1 MLSVVVKKFKLI
13 LPAYIFVAFMSLLL
27 PLLARWTLDKLNVDV
42 VKLEYWELYIPLCLP
57 WLFIYPLLRPRL
69 ALLKFK
75 NNNHRSGLQVLV
87 WLCIGLTGVT
97 FQLYYT
103 KAAYPL
109 VYANGIHDFEKS
121 KRSRFYQI
129 KWYRIVGSEATNH
142 VDVRPSDKG
151 RELRLSLY
159 TAVPFDKGQ
168 AGESSQHYW
177 FGFLHSKSI
186 SNRLSETEKKE
197 LLKAFLEDSW
207 AKVGHYD
214 FGKIRYL
221 EKLSNSADR
230 DLFLNAIAKS
240 KGENF
245 DTSEIV
251 ILTPRLEPF
260 TQITGDK
267 LYWGSLTL
275 GIGTALFIF
284 ILLFPPLS
292 TSRVAQFAKGNLRLN
307 NPVKEALVFFL
318 PDKLRL
324 VGPLIMGLNILA
336 YLTLCLAGVDP
347 IYPNGAELLSWGA
360 NRRLETIGNGEWWRL
375 VTNMFLHG
383 GILHLLLNM
392 YGLALASLFIEP
404 MLGKLRVALL
414 YLGAGIISSL
424 ASVLWYENTISVG
437 ASGAIFGLLGGILG
451 LTATSAMKR
460 HEKKAMYLLFLPY
473 IGISLAMG
481 LAGGIDNA
489 AHIGGLLSGAMI
501 SSGMYFS
508 SKFKFQTS

>member
-1 MLSVVVKKFKLI
+1 M
-13 LPAYIFVAFMSLLL
+13 
-27 PLLARWTLDKLNVDV
+27 
-42 VKLEYWELYIPLCLP
+42 
-57 WLFIYPLLRPRL
+57 
-69 ALLKFK
+69 
-75 NNNHRSGLQVLV
+75 LV
-87 WLCIGLTGVT
+87 WLCIGLTGVF

-109 VYANGIHDFEKS
+109 VYASDILDFETS
-121 KRSRFYQI
+121 ERSRFYQI
-129 KWYRIVGSEATNH
+129 KWYRLVGSKATNH

-151 RELRLSLY
+151 RKLRLSLY

-168 AGESSQHYW
+168 AGESSQRYW
-177 FGFLHSKSI
+177 FGFLHSKTI
-186 SNRLSETEKKE
+186 NNRLSRAEKNE

-214 FGKIRYL
+214 FSKIDYL

-260 TQITGDK
+260 TQITGDRF
-267 LYWGSLTL
+267 YWGSLTL
-275 GIGTALFIF
+275 GIGTAMFML

-292 TSRVAQFAKGNLRLN
+292 TSRVTQFAKGKLRLN
-307 NPVKEALVFFL
+307 NPVKEALIFLL

-324 VGPLIMGLNILA
+324 VGPLIMCLNILA

-347 IYPNGAELLSWGA
+347 IYPNSAELLSWGA
-360 NRRLETIGNGEWWRL
+360 NRRLETIGNQEWWRL
-375 VTNMFLHG
+375 VTSMFLHG
-383 GILHLLLNM
+383 GIMHLLLNI

-404 MLGKLRVALL
+404 MLGKLRVAVL
-414 YLGAGIISSL
+414 YLSAGIIGSL
-424 ASVLWYENTISVG
+424 ASVFWYENTISVG
-437 ASGAIFGLLGGILG
+437 ASGAIFGLFGGILV
-451 LTATSAMKR
+451 LTATSTMKR
-460 HEKKAMYLLFLPY
+460 HEKKTIYLLFLPY
-473 IGISLAMG
+473 IGISLLMG

-489 AHIGGLLSGAMI
+489 AHIGGLLSGVMI
-501 SSGMYFS
+501 SLVLHFS
-508 SKFKFQTS
+508 SKLKSQTS